1 MAASVQYSGLAS
13 AGAQSGGHRVP
24 QRNYALPQTSLDFGQ
39 MVAASSNRSSR
50 QNEAATVTAGALGR
64 SGIEGTAALGA
75 QSLRSQSDL
84 AATGMQA
91 STSAFNAKTQA
102 DALIE
107 REKIARGESPMDYLR
122 LAGGIGLA
130 ATGMQA

>member
-1 MAASVQYSGLAS
+1 MAASVQYNGLAS
-13 AGAQSGGHRVP
+13 AAQRGDYRVQRKPTELVGG
-24 QRNYALPQTSLDFGQ
+24 TLDWIRA
-39 MVAASSNRSSR
+39 VEASSRRAEGQNRTA
-50 QNEAATVTAGALGR
+50 NETSGALGR